1 MSVTEIR
8 KFKEVINSK
17 FLRENYLFGI
27 PLEDMYGN
35 KMKEDLLDHY
45 ISSAVQYTQRILQ
58 VIIEPIDIVDE
69 IHDYYAGDFQS
80 WSFLQVFKKPLLEVT
95 NLGMYFGG
103 RKMYDIPQDWIR
115 RYEIS
120 GQIQLFPVSGST
132 GSMILTQSGSF
143 MPIVTGMYAN
153 APGMW
158 HVSYRAGMDEIPE
171 DVVEFIMKRASI
183 GVLQVWGDLIIGAGI
198 ANQTISI
205 DGLSQSIGTTQ
216 SPEFSGAGARIKSY
230 QDDMKDL
237 ERRLKDTYVGINF
250 GVI

>member
-1 MSVTEIR
+1 M
-8 KFKEVINSK
+8 KFNESITTQ
-17 FLRENYLFGI
+17 FLRDNYLFGI

-35 KMKEDLLDHY
+35 KMKEGLLQHY
-45 ISSAVQYTQRILQ
+45 IDAAVEYTQRILQ
-58 VIIEPIDIVDE
+58 IVIKPIDIVDE
-69 IHDYYAGDFQS
+69 IHDYYAGDFQN
-80 WSFLQVFKKPLLEVT
+80 WSFLQAFKKPIIEVT
-95 NLGMYFGG
+95 NLSMYMGT
-103 RKMYDIPQDWIR
+103 RKMVEIPLDWIR
-115 RYEIS
+115 KYEIS

-143 MPIVTGMYAN
+143 LPTIAGMYSS
-153 APGMW
+153 APSMW
-158 HVSYRAGMDEIPE
+158 RLSYRAGMEELPSDI
-171 DVVEFIMKRASI
+171 VEFIMKRASI

-216 SPEFSGAGARIKSY
+216 SPEFTGAGARIKSY

-237 ERRLKDTYVGINF
+237 ERRLRDTYVGINF